1 MVIRFSAH
9 DVDRERFS
17 PDTFL
22 QFFSVDDA
30 PLRSVLW
37 SHDSRVVI
45 FPPFES
51 YPEISTKG
59 FTDLRAYV
67 AAGNNV
73 VFMGSYIALQVR
85 CNGFSCIAHSWH
97 RCFLSKYAWISL
109 LPSLTAVCLTFF
121 PSQVMN
127 DAFGFSLRDDYKEG
141 PYYRFL
147 IRFSAYVSAAK
158 INLASSG
165 TTETCAGRNS
175 STCPLV

>member
-1 MVIRFSAH
+1 MQRLLVYC
-9 DVDRERFS
+9 
-17 PDTFL
+17 TFL
-22 QFFSVDDA
+22 ASLFSIKICMDIA
-30 PLRSVLW
+30 SA
-37 SHDSRVVI
+37 
-45 FPPFES
+45 
-51 YPEISTKG
+51 
-59 FTDLRAYV
+59 FT
-67 AAGNNV
+67 
-73 VFMGSYIALQVR
+73 
-85 CNGFSCIAHSWH
+85 HSSM
-97 RCFLSKYAWISL
+97 FD
-109 LPSLTAVCLTFF
+109 FF